1 MNSEKIFLKAM
12 QDAGLSKSDI
22 GRALGV
28 TPQSAGKMIRAAG
41 VTVASAVK
49 ILRACGYTLY
59 AVPEGVRLD
68 QIITNAM
75 EVTADSACSRDSAGG
90 HE

>member
-1 MNSEKIFLKAM
+1 M

-41 VTVASAVK
+41 VSVPSAVK
-49 ILRACGYTLY
+49 ILHACGYTLY
-59 AVPEGVRLD
+59 AVPSSIRLD
-68 QIITNAM
+68 QLITNAM
-75 EVTADSACSRDSAGG
+75 EVTTDHARMDSAGG
-90 HE
+90 MDSQK